1 MRASPTPAQ
10 AEASRLNGAQSAGP
24 ASQAGKARSA
34 VNGARHGLT
43 GRTFFLLPDEDP
55 AEFAAH
61 EARWL
66 AEWRPDGLAEQDA
79 AECAV
84 RALWRE
90 IRADRLE
97 ARILGDLFAA
107 EAFAEEAERRAAKA
121 LAMRALGTLL
131 RYRAQI
137 AREYSAAMH
146 DLDLLRRRRLAAGQ
160 TVQRAELMP
169 VPANDAP
176 VQDEPERLLNR
187 HERRALAATQRKRV
201 A

>member
-1 MRASPTPAQ
+1 V
-10 AEASRLNGAQSAGP
+10 AGRV
-24 ASQAGKARSA
+24 AAGR
-34 VNGARHGLT
+34 
-43 GRTFFLLPDEDP
+43 
-55 AEFAAH
+55 
-61 EARWL
+61 
-66 AEWRPDGLAEQDA
+66 LAEQDA

-90 IRADRLE
+90 VRADRLE

-107 EAFAEEAERRAAKA
+107 DMLAEEAERRAAKA
-121 LAMRALGTLL
+121 LAMRALATLL

-146 DLDLLRRRRLAAGQ
+146 DLDLLRRRRLAAERA
-160 TVQRAELMP
+160 VQRAELMP

-176 VQDEPERLLNR
+176 VQDEPERPLNR
-187 HERRALAATQRKRV
+187 PERRALAAMQRKRV